1 MAREE
6 FDDLTPEEMAAFEKQ
21 IDPDEGVSEQY
32 QWDETFQRTVM
43 GMLLNDRWF
52 ATQGRDLINPNYF
65 TDEVHRLLCSVLFSY
80 LDKYK
85 TIPTKLVVGE
95 EVRNAVQ
102 SKDTKVRY
110 HFLSE
115 TNAVYESFTPGIE
128 TRDYLIDKI
137 TNFAKLM
144 ALKSAFNKCLALIKK
159 EPDSEDTWT
168 KIQSQL
174 REALLVD
181 RNFEMGLDYFQTFE
195 ERYERMKA
203 ATEAMEQFTS
213 GFDAIDENLL
223 GGGPHRG
230 ELYSWIGLSGAGKSL
245 MLVTA
250 AVRNICK
257 LGKRVLYISLEMD
270 EDKIAERFDAQIA
283 NLNINELAAQE
294 ELVKKAMQENLDHFD
309 DPRLLVIKQFPPG
322 TLTVNTLRAYM
333 QQTQMLGFK
342 PDLVIV
348 DYIGEM
354 KDYPDM
360 PTWESRQKVVRDL
373 RGLAIEEQVCIY
385 TAMQPNKDAREAQK
399 KDGLGS
405 GVIDDTNLADSF
417 GQIRPLDGCWSINQM
432 QAEKEAGIARVF
444 VIKHRHGKSRFT
456 FHVQYDKNTLAIKQI
471 TGTEYDKIWKQ
482 YTFTKKITTSDIESQ
497 ADSRLQDKTKKYFQR
512 DMGPDDE
519 PDGPAP
525 PLDDPDAPDA
535 PTPVGR

>member
-85 TIPTKLVVGE
+85 TIPNKLVVGE
-95 EVRNAVQ
+95 EIRNAVQ

-144 ALKSAFNKCLALIKK
+144 ALKSAFNKCLSLIKK